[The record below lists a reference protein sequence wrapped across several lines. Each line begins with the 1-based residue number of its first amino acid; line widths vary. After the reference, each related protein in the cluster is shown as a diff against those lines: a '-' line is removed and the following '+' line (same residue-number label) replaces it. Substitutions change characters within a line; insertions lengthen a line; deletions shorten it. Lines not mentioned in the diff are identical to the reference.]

1 MSPAEQTN
9 ALSDLTPADLVIA
22 ELKALVGEPLTRSD
36 FFSVVRAV
44 RPSAPDGRPWSLS
57 KVDDSIR
64 LLARRRV
71 LVNDGTIASGW
82 RDPLTRRVLGR
93 TGAAAVVAAVRGALP
108 KGWHDQS
115 GYAHWVKTPYSDVEM
130 ARSVRLAALANDGA
144 TVDRLM
150 EFAGPADQRH
160 GGGFG
165 TAPLLF
171 THCPRDI
178 GFIEGLSPTLA
189 DRVAAAHVEMA
200 IDHGV
205 FAGPDDALIDTLI
218 QRGRD
223 WAAAPL
229 LDRALMRLDIL
240 GERADAARMRIARVR
255 AFDPVAALAAEA
267 ALEFLTGSAVESL
280 RHFRLALGQ
289 HRKAIGRTKAAL
301 PREFAV
307 YHLLALLAADDPTMR
322 GQIATLRDIVGQTR
336 STVAWAVSGL
346 LDLDSAREDLARKWA
361 DHFVGMSARS
371 RDHESPLDA
380 AIATMA
386 LAVIDASRM
395 SAREDQDWRAI
406 QRWGTHARLAAR
418 IIAQA
423 HAAVLPNPGIWRN
436 TLVAFGSGYARDFMK
451 IVPIRPAWDRALDK
465 VQAFLAPPP
474 MAKSEAPARTRRLVF
489 LFNSDTLEIV
499 PHEQTAKRDGWS
511 AGRPVSLK
519 RLHQRDA
526 KLDYLTEE
534 DLKVLGTIS
543 NRYAYYESGYEF
555 DAVRSPPCLIGHPR
569 VFDADAPDR
578 RIDIVG
584 HPVELVVREVGE
596 HMRIELS
603 HPCNAPQVF
612 VERETPTR
620 WRVVEVTPAIA
631 ELNAILGPRG
641 LEAPKEAR
649 DRIVA
654 LIATDGPRLPVRSEI
669 AGAAGPIDDGD
680 TRPILQITPLDGN
693 FTIRALVRPLGED
706 GPTYVPGVGARSVLV
721 PAGGAHRRVNRD
733 LEGETAALE
742 AVAVACPAL
751 ASWRETDHAWRI
763 EALDAALEALQ
774 QLHEF
779 TGPLRLEWPE
789 GVAIKPTRTIGAGSL
804 SLKISSGRD
813 WFEVTGEVRV
823 DEDLVLDMADVLARM
838 GTTPGRFIAFDDGR
852 YLALTEDLRRRL
864 EGFAAVTETTRG
876 GRRIAAAG
884 AGAVEELVGA
894 AGAVK
899 ADRRWHELKEKLAAA
914 ERYEPALPSGLD
926 AEMRDYQR
934 QGFVWL
940 ARLSRLGLGA
950 CLADD
955 MGLGKTVQ
963 TLALLLT
970 DAVKGP
976 SLVVAPT
983 SVCHNWL
990 LEANRFAPEL
1000 RVHMLAAAADRA
1012 ALIESLAAGDVVV
1025 ASYGL
1030 LHTEVEAL
1038 ASRRF
1043 AVAVFDEAQSLKNA
1057 ETRRAQASKRIVADF
1072 RLALSGTPVE
1082 NRLEELWSLYD
1093 TVIPGL
1099 LGSRD
1104 SFHRRFAGPL
1114 EKGHAGGQARQALKS
1129 LVRPFLLRRTKS
1141 AVLAELPSR
1150 TEITLEI
1157 EPGEEERAFYEALR
1171 RRALD
1176 NLAGAAGAG
1185 NQARIRILAEITR
1198 LRRAACNPALI
1209 DAAAGLESAKLAALL
1224 DLTAELIANRHRA
1237 LVFSQFTGHLDL
1249 VETAL
1254 KEAGVRLLRLD
1265 GSTPA
1270 NERARRVAA
1279 FQAGEAELFLISLK
1293 AGGFGLNLTGADY
1306 VIHLDPWWNPAVED
1320 QATDRAHR
1328 IGQTLP
1334 VTVYRLVMKDSIE
1347 ERILAL
1353 HAEKRALSADFLDG
1367 ADQAATLD
1375 EEALMALIRG

>member
-1 MSPAEQTN
+1 MAPT
-9 ALSDLTPADLVIA
+9 DLAIA
-22 ELKALVGEPLTRSD
+22 ELKALVGEPMTRSN

-44 RPSAPDGRPWSLS
+44 RSTAPDGKAWSLS

-64 LLARRRV
+64 MLGRRRV
-71 LVNDGTIASGW
+71 LVDDGTIASGW
-82 RDPLTRRVLGR
+82 RDPLTLRVLR
-93 TGAAAVVAAVRGALP
+93 RSGAPAVVAAVRGAMP
-108 KGWHDQS
+108 KGWYDQA
-115 GYAHWVKTPYSDVEM
+115 GYARWVTSPYSDTEM
-130 ARSVRLAALANDGA
+130 ARSVRLAALANDSG

-150 EFAGPADQRH
+150 AVAGPSDQRH

-165 TAPLLF
+165 TAPLLLS
-171 THCPRDI
+171 HCPRDI
-178 GFIEGLSPTLA
+178 GFIDGLSPALA

-200 IDHGV
+200 IDHGA
-205 FAGPDDALIDTLI
+205 FAGPADALIDTLL
-218 QRGRD
+218 GRD
-223 WAAAPL
+223 REWATAPL

-240 GERADAARMRIARVR
+240 GERPEAARVRIGRVR

-267 ALEFLTGSAVESL
+267 TLEFLTGSAVDSL
-280 RHFRLALGQ
+280 RQFRAALGQ
-289 HRKAIGRTKAAL
+289 HRKAIGRNKAAL

-307 YHLLALLAADDPTMR
+307 FHVLALIAASDPTLR
-322 GQIATLRDIVGQTR
+322 NQIATLRDIIGQTR
-336 STVAWAVSGL
+336 SKVATAVSGL
-346 LDLDSAREDLARKWA
+346 MELDSAREDLAKKWA
-361 DHFVGMSARS
+361 DHLVGLSGQS
-371 RDHESPLDA
+371 RAQEAPLDTAVA
-380 AIATMA
+380 AMA
-386 LAVIDASRM
+386 LAVIDAPKAG
-395 SAREDQDWRAI
+395 AREDQDWRAI
-406 QRWGTHARLAAR
+406 QRWGTYARLAAR
-418 IIAQA
+418 ITAQS
-423 HAAVLPNPGIWRN
+423 HAAVLANPGIWRGVLD
-436 TLVAFGSGYARDFMK
+436 TLGSGYAREFMK

-465 VQAFLAPPP
+465 VQAFLAPPQ
-474 MAKSEAPARTRRLVF
+474 AVKAEAPARDRRLIF
-489 LFNSDTLEIV
+489 TFDSDTLEIV
-499 PHEQTAKRDGWS
+499 PLEQMAKRDGWS
-511 AGRPVSLK
+511 AGRAVSLK
-519 RLHQRDA
+519 RLHQRDT
-526 KLDYLTEE
+526 KLDYLTDE
-534 DLKVLGTIS
+534 DVKVVGTIS

-555 DAVRSPPCLIGHPR
+555 DTVRSPPALIGHPR

-578 RIDIVG
+578 RVDIVG
-584 HPVELVVREVGE
+584 HPVELVVREAGD
-596 HMRIELS
+596 HLHLELS

-620 WRVVEVTPAIA
+620 WRVIEVTPAMV

-649 DRIVA
+649 DRVVA

-669 AGAAGPIDDGD
+669 AGASGAVDNGDTTPVLQIAPQDGD
-680 TRPILQITPLDGN
+680 
-693 FTIRALVRPLGED
+693 FTVRALVRPLGED

-733 LEGETAALE
+733 LEGEKAALE
-742 AVAVACPAL
+742 AVASACPAL
-751 ASWRETDHAWRI
+751 ASWRESDHAWRI
-763 EALDAALEALQ
+763 ESLDAALEALQ
-774 QLHEF
+774 QLHEVKD
-779 TGPLRLEWPE
+779 PLRLEWPE
-789 GVAIKPTRTIGAGSL
+789 GVAIKPTRTIAAGSL
-804 SLKISSGRD
+804 SLNISAGRD
-813 WFEVTGEVRV
+813 WFEVKGEVRV
-823 DEDLVLDMADVLARM
+823 DEDLVLDMADILARM
-838 GTTPGRFIAFDDGR
+838 GTSPSRFIALDDGR

-864 EGFAAVTETTRG
+864 EGFASVTEAIRG
-876 GRRIAAAG
+876 KHRIAAAG
-884 AGAVEELVGA
+884 VGAVDELVGA

-899 ADRRWHELKEKLAAA
+899 ADRRWHELKDKLAAA
-914 ERYEPALPSGLD
+914 ERYEPALPPGLNAD
-926 AEMRDYQR
+926 LRDYQR

-963 TLALLLT
+963 TLALLLN
-970 DAVKGP
+970 DAAQGP

-983 SVCHNWL
+983 SVCHNWM

-1012 ALIESLAAGDVVV
+1012 ALIESLAAGDVLV

-1043 AVAVFDEAQSLKNA
+1043 AIAVFDEAQSLKNA

-1072 RLALSGTPVE
+1072 RLGLSGTPVE

-1104 SFHRRFAGPL
+1104 SFHRRFAGPM
-1114 EKGHAGGQARQALKS
+1114 EKGHAGGHARQALKT
-1129 LVRPFLLRRTKS
+1129 LVRPFLLRRTKA

-1171 RRALD
+1171 RKALD
-1176 NLAGAAGAG
+1176 NLSAASGAG
-1185 NQARIRILAEITR
+1185 SQARIRILAEITR

-1209 DAAAGLESAKLAALL
+1209 DAAAGLQSAKLTALL

-1249 VETAL
+1249 VEAAL
-1254 KEAGVRLLRLD
+1254 KDAGVRLLRLD

-1293 AGGFGLNLTGADY
+1293 AGGFGLNLTAADY

-1328 IGQTLP
+1328 IGQTMP

-1347 ERILAL
+1347 EKILAL

-1375 EEALMALIRG
+1375 EEALMTLIRG